1 MCMRWITWL
10 VSKGFKNNYV
20 FGFPNLDL
28 SIHYTTLRRSW
39 RWTLSS
45 RGSQWKNNCQ
55 KSATFG
61 VFCIKIGACS
71 WLQAIGRSKKRK
83 IAETKGCAKLRM
95 HTNKIPYPFWI
106 ILQVGRYVIFADLCE
121 DQLSMFWEWG
131 GSNFLFPHKLSSS
144 PLHHSR
150 TTVRVCDIASFLLKV
165 TDFHLPTHTQ
175 CPIGPR
181 DPVEI
186 SWRHLASKIKIS
198 KLLCDVA
205 RKILRL
211 AISV

>member
-28 SIHYTTLRRSW
+28 SIHCTTLRRSW
-39 RWTLSS
+39 RWALSS
-45 RGSQWKNNCQ
+45 RGSQWKNNCP

-121 DQLSMFWEWG
+121 DQLSMFWERG
-131 GSNFLFPHKLSSS
+131 GGQISYFPISCH
-144 PLHHSR
+144 
-150 TTVRVCDIASFLLKV
+150 
-165 TDFHLPTHTQ
+165 HLPYTT
-175 CPIGPR
+175 
-181 DPVEI
+181 
-186 SWRHLASKIKIS
+186 LA
-198 KLLCDVA
+198 LLCECV
-205 RKILRL
+205 ILQVSCWKSPIFTYLPTRSAPLGHVTRL
-211 AISV
+211 EFHEDI